1 MKRCGNALSKLVI
14 CTMKKMTNGKDERDN
29 PKRRVGKEDF
39 LAGHGMDPTQQKAA
53 GMNAAAVPV
62 SDFEGEYDP
71 IPGYTYNTNS
81 LLSRVMWESKMR
93 KSTGIPKVSDMPD
106 EE

>member
-1 MKRCGNALSKLVI
+1 
-14 CTMKKMTNGKDERDN
+14 MTNGRDERDN

-39 LAGHGMDPTQQKAA
+39 LAGHGM
-53 GMNAAAVPV
+53 NAAAVPV
-62 SDFEGEYDP
+62 SDFEGEYESS
-71 IPGYTYNTNS
+71 GSYNS
-81 LLSRVMWESKMR
+81 PAAQRLQRVSWESRMR